1 MRQRGRGGGGRGVAT
16 YHTPSIPKSRGRLAP
31 RQIAVASTPRAS
43 QRRSGKRRKAR
54 SLSRKWLKIIAATA
68 TAAARVPW
76 LQRGPPPLEKK
87 RSSRTPRR
95 SSTYQPYVRVRDLQR
110 DRPTDRP
117 TDRRANG
124 RRKRCNEDGTRPGRT
139 TRTRR
144 EDGECRTTTAINA
157 GNGIGSRSGD
167 AVPRF
172 QRFRSRRSRGRRS
185 RSPPPCREPPP
196 PDPLRRLSHQGG
208 GVS

>member
-54 SLSRKWLKIIAATA
+54 SLSRKWQKIIAATA
-68 TAAARVPW
+68 TAAARVLR
-76 LQRGPPPLEKK
+76 LQRGPPPLGKR

-117 TDRRANG
+117 PSENG
-124 RRKRCNEDGTRPGRT
+124 RRRRRNVDGTRPGRT
-139 TRTRR
+139 TRTQR
-144 EDGECRTTTAINA
+144 EDGEKTPTAINA
-157 GNGIGSRSGD
+157 GTGIGS
-167 AVPRF
+167 
-172 QRFRSRRSRGRRS
+172 
-185 RSPPPCREPPP
+185 
-196 PDPLRRLSHQGG
+196 
-208 GVS
+208 

>member
-54 SLSRKWLKIIAATA
+54 SLSRKWQKIIAATA
-68 TAAARVPW
+68 TAAARVRR
-76 LQRGPPPLEKK
+76 LQRGPPPLGKR

-117 TDRRANG
+117 PSENG
-124 RRKRCNEDGTRPGRT
+124 RRRRRNVDGTRPGRT
-139 TRTRR
+139 TRTQR
-144 EDGECRTTTAINA
+144 EDGECRTPTAINA
-157 GNGIGSRSGD
+157 GTGIGS
-167 AVPRF
+167 
-172 QRFRSRRSRGRRS
+172 
-185 RSPPPCREPPP
+185 
-196 PDPLRRLSHQGG
+196 
-208 GVS
+208 

>member
-117 TDRRANG
+117 TAERTVGGSDATRMERDQDEPRGPGEKTESAG
-124 RRKRCNEDGTRPGRT
+124 RRPRSTPA
-139 TRTRR
+139 
-144 EDGECRTTTAINA
+144 TA
-157 GNGIGSRSGD
+157 
-167 AVPRF
+167 
-172 QRFRSRRSRGRRS
+172 
-185 RSPPPCREPPP
+185 
-196 PDPLRRLSHQGG
+196 
-208 GVS
+208 